1 MSLTYKPA
9 SLFKRLAAIGYDLF
23 LLVALL
29 FIATAVILPLNQGE
43 AISSDSNFFTVYLI
57 YLFIVSFLFFGWFWT
72 HGGQTLGMKTWHIQL
87 VSTNNQAVTWQQAL
101 IRYLVA
107 IISWALIGLGFVW
120 SLLNVKKVT
129 WHDIL
134 SNTILIDIE

>member
-120 SLLNVKKVT
+120 SLLNVKKAT